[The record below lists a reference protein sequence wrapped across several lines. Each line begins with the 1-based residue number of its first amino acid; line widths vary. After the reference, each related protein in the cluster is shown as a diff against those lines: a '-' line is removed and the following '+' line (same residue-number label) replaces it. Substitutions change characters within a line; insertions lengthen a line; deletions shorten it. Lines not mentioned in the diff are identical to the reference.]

1 MKATKVAHHAEFR
14 IRIDFTYDS
23 KTLGLIK
30 QIEDVHWS
38 RNLKD
43 LLTFLFLV
51 MTLNLYAQ
59 NVPYEQKNIYKT
71 KFDDAIP
78 VLNVA
83 TFHMGETS
91 DAMKTEFDENDKKNQ
106 TEVKKVAKFLAK
118 FKPTIIVIEAL
129 PEKDSIRQAEYL
141 DYLNNPNKK
150 FINPDERELLAYEVG
165 RLSGTTKIYGIDYKE
180 SYGIQ
185 GDTIKPIDKITNN
198 KYWRMVEENEKN
210 NPEEGIPFYDLFKL
224 NNHPQYLESLININ
238 ADLLLY
244 ISNKGNS
251 EGADAASK
259 FYHRNLVMFSN
270 LNQIPMT
277 KDDRIFIL
285 MGGVHTAFFMDFLK
299 RSPKFKIENTFDYLK

>member
-1 MKATKVAHHAEFR
+1 MK
-14 IRIDFTYDS
+14 
-23 KTLGLIK
+23 
-30 QIEDVHWS
+30 Q
-38 RNLKD
+38 
-43 LLTFLFLV
+43 LLTFLFFV
-51 MTLNLYAQ
+51 TNLNLIAQ
-59 NVPYEQKNIYKT
+59 NVSFEKQNIYKT

-91 DAMKTEFDENDKKNQ
+91 DTYSTDFDENDKKNQ
-106 TEVKKVAKFLAK
+106 QEIKKLAK
-118 FKPTIIVIEAL
+118 LLAEFKPTIIVIEAL
-129 PEKDSIRQAEYL
+129 PEKDSIRQADYL
-141 DYLNNPNKK
+141 DYLKNPNKK

-165 RLSGTTKIYGIDYKE
+165 RLSGATKIYGIDFKE
-180 SYGIQ
+180 SYGIE
-185 GDTIKPIDKITNN
+185 GDTIKPVDKTTNS
-198 KYWRMVEENEKN
+198 KYWKMVDENDKK
-210 NPEEGIPFYDLFKL
+210 NPEEGIPFYNLFKL

-244 ISNKGNS
+244 ISNKGKS
-251 EGADAASK
+251 EGADAAAK

-285 MGGVHTAFFMDFLK
+285 MGGAHTAFFMDFLK